1 MKNYLKK
8 EPSHFVPKNKIRN
21 QKTRE
26 PKKKESIAIIG
37 TGISGMGCAH
47 FLQKDFDLKIFEKES
62 YIGGHTNTIDVIEEE
77 KLIPIDTGFIVF
89 NHVTYPNLKRLF
101 EELDVP
107 TKKTSMSF
115 SVQHVSDGLEFCG
128 SGIGGLFAQKK
139 NLINP
144 RFFRLLYNINRFNK
158 KATDILEDPK
168 YLNYTLEDFVIEQGY
183 HRDLLEYYLVP
194 MSSAVWSMVED
205 KMLKFPAFLL
215 VKFFLNHGFLG
226 LNAQHQWYTVQG
238 GSKEYVKRL
247 TAPILNKFQLNS
259 EVKSVEPVGNKVGIT
274 LKKGKLELF
283 DKVIL
288 ATHADTSLKLLSKP
302 SVLQRQLLKEFK
314 YQKNVA
320 TLHTD
325 SSAMP
330 KTKAAWSSWNYRME
344 KIRGEMKTF
353 TVYWMNSL
361 QKVSNKKNYYVS
373 INDPGTV
380 DKKKIIQEIEYS
392 HPLFSVESFKAQDK
406 LFELNS
412 QGNIFFCGSYFRNGF
427 HEDGLWSAKLLSETL
442 LNRRIWN

>member
-1 MKNYLKK
+1 M
-8 EPSHFVPKNKIRN
+8 
-21 QKTRE
+21 
-26 PKKKESIAIIG
+26 
-37 TGISGMGCAH
+37 
-47 FLQKDFDLKIFEKES
+47 
-62 YIGGHTNTIDVIEEE
+62 
-77 KLIPIDTGFIVF
+77 
-89 NHVTYPNLKRLF
+89 
-101 EELDVP
+101 
-107 TKKTSMSF
+107 
-115 SVQHVSDGLEFCG
+115 
-128 SGIGGLFAQKK
+128 
-139 NLINP
+139 
-144 RFFRLLYNINRFNK
+144 
-158 KATDILEDPK
+158 
-168 YLNYTLEDFVIEQGY
+168 
-183 HRDLLEYYLVP
+183 
-194 MSSAVWSMVED
+194 
-205 KMLKFPAFLL
+205 
-215 VKFFLNHGFLG
+215 
-226 LNAQHQWYTVQG
+226 
-238 GSKEYVKRL
+238 
-247 TAPILNKFQLNS
+247 
-259 EVKSVEPVGNKVGIT
+259 
-274 LKKGKLELF
+274 
-283 DKVIL
+283 IL